1 MGVPRDRRPVAERLT
16 ALAARIPDSAL
27 AGLTRRLAEAAARHL
42 GQATE
47 DPGWADRFP
56 APPPVAASPP
66 AHRPG
71 VGPWLSDAIYG
82 VNDGLGAV
90 FGIVA
95 GVAGYTHGGRTV
107 LISGLAGLIASAL
120 SMGGGA
126 YLAARSEHDAYHAG
140 LTRWRRRVQADRA
153 GATADL
159 ESQLRARSGYSP
171 DTARSVA
178 AGIAESG
185 ELPLALALL
194 REERGLEAE
203 HLPHPPTAAL
213 TASLSTAV
221 GALVPIIP
229 FFFGEGLGT
238 MVWAAA
244 ISLAAHFGVGAGKA
258 AVLGLRRTFWSGLEM
273 TLVGAIEGA
282 LAFGAGLWAVHLL
295 PR

>member
-1 MGVPRDRRPVAERLT
+1 MGTPSPESPVAERL
-16 ALAARIPDSAL
+16 SAL
-27 AGLTRRLAEAAARHL
+27 AGRLADPRLNDLTRRLAVAAAREL
-42 GQATE
+42 GP
-47 DPGWADRFP
+47 DPGDPEWADRFP
-56 APPPVAASPP
+56 APRATAEPVQG
-66 AHRPG
+66 RRT

-140 LTRWRRRVQADRA
+140 LAQTQRRVKADRA
-153 GATADL
+153 GATAEL
-159 ESQLRARSGYSP
+159 QAQLHARSGYEA
-171 DTARSVA
+171 DTARTVA

-185 ELPLALALL
+185 DGPLALALL

-203 HLPHPPTAAL
+203 HLPRPAIAAL

-221 GALVPIIP
+221 GAFVPIVP
-229 FFFGEGLGT
+229 FFFGEGLRT

-244 ISLAAHFGVGAGKA
+244 ISLAAHFAVGAVKA
-258 AVLGLRRTFWSGLEM
+258 AVLGLRRTFWSGMEM
-273 TLVGAIEGA
+273 TLVGALEGA
-282 LAFGAGLWAVHLL
+282 LAFGAGLWAVRLL

>member
-1 MGVPRDRRPVAERLT
+1 MGVPQRRHSVSQRL
-16 ALAARIPDSAL
+16 AAL
-27 AGLTRRLAEAAARHL
+27 AGTLPDPALRGLARRLADAAAREF
-42 GQATE
+42 GATSGDSE
-47 DPGWADRFP
+47 WAARF
-56 APPPVAASPP
+56 PPPVAASE
-66 AHRPG
+66 PG
-71 VGPWLSDAIYG
+71 VGRSTVGPWLSDAIYG

-140 LTRWRRRVQADRA
+140 LVQTLRRVEADRA
-153 GATADL
+153 AATAEL
-159 ESQLRARSGYSP
+159 QAQLHARSGYDADS
-171 DTARSVA
+171 ARTVA

-185 ELPLALALL
+185 DRPLALALL

-203 HLPHPPTAAL
+203 HLPRPAVAAA

-221 GALVPIIP
+221 GAFVPIVP
-229 FFFGEGLGT
+229 FFYGEGLRT

-244 ISLAAHFGVGAGKA
+244 ISLAAHFAVGALKA
-258 AVLGLRRTFWSGLEM
+258 VVLGLRRTFWSGMEM
-273 TLVGAIEGA
+273 TLVGALEGA